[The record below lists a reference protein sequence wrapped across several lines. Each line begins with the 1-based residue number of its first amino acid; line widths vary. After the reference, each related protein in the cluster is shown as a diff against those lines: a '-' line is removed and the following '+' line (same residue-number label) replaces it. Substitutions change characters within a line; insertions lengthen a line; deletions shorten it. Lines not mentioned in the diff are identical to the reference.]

1 MSNIFT
7 LPKWMTA
14 VKKLYITKSG
24 GQLKPDDIA
33 LRMAISLDHHDS
45 AQAIRE
51 LAQTLVPLVC
61 LEHQPNMKRL
71 SREPDD
77 EKVIDAALKIVNRV
91 CNLMGIYPGE
101 EFLLN
106 DEIPEAPAPVLE
118 EEEVMRVLGEIANE
132 LSDPTAI
139 AREIKHLIPQMPQ
152 AWHGQMYLIAGAKNP
167 RAVIQAAVRQFKA
180 GE

>member
-14 VKKLYITKSG
+14 VKKLYITRSG
-24 GQLKPDDIA
+24 GDLRPDDIA
-33 LRMAISLDHHDS
+33 LRFALSLDAHDS
-45 AQAIRE
+45 AQKIRE
-51 LAQTLVPLVC
+51 LSRDLVPNVC

-91 CNLMGIYPGE
+91 CDMLGIYPGE

-106 DEIPEAPAPVLE
+106 HELPPAPEPVLE
-118 EEEVMRVLGEIANE
+118 EAEVMRVLGEIANE
-132 LSDPTAI
+132 ISDPTAI
-139 AREIKHLIPQMPQ
+139 AREIRDLIPQMPKE
-152 AWHGQMYLIAGAKNP
+152 WHGQMYLIAGAKNP

-180 GE
+180 GQ